1 MDIKMNAIKYT
12 NHDEE
17 YHDWNKLLANY
28 NAMWAD
34 EDEEEAEEEEEEE
47 AEEEAEEKTEEE
59 PEEKTEE
66 PAETEAEEEE
76 NPAEEG

>member
-1 MDIKMNAIKYT
+1 MNAIKYT

-34 EDEEEAEEEEEEE
+34 EDEEEAEEEE
-47 AEEEAEEKTEEE
+47 
-59 PEEKTEE
+59 